1 MPVTRAALDAA
12 SRAALSAILAVRPEA
27 QAVDYPAVVPERSGA
42 SDPPILTAA
51 EQLEPGPMR
60 PIAVGEGSVG
70 FSAFLDGTQHA
81 RILAWVEGIPYVFGT
96 TAAAVR
102 VRRDRKLRT
111 WEASPPLVQRR
122 LYLPLAYTTGFDVEL
137 PGLAVVDTTASE
149 LGSMPSR
156 HPAALLER
164 ALTCLQRDRERLERN
179 QAEAWVAADEG
190 VLCADGPLPAGGPA
204 RASASAIGAIKSH
217 RTLYA
222 DGAALNVVLS
232 LRATER
238 SPVFAVAGSGRTPVA
253 SWYVRTR
260 DPRGRDALWGLVR
273 IESAVVPD
281 VSARADVVS
290 RWLLAENAPLALPDA
305 RWDKMTY
312 GVRDCEAFLR
322 AVS

>member
-12 SRAALSAILAVRPEA
+12 SRAALRAILAVRPEA
-27 QAVDYPAVVPERSGA
+27 QAVEYPALVPEHAGA
-42 SDPPILTAA
+42 SDPPLLSAA
-51 EQLEPGPMR
+51 EQLEDGPMR
-60 PIAVGEGSVG
+60 AIPVGEPSVG
-70 FSAFLDGTQHA
+70 FSAFLDGTQRA
-81 RILAWVEGIPYVFGT
+81 RILAWVEGVPYVFGT
-96 TAAAVR
+96 AAAAVR

-111 WEASPPLVQRR
+111 WELSPPRVQRR
-122 LYLPLAYTTGFDVEL
+122 LYLPLAYTPGFETAL
-137 PGLAVVDTTASE
+137 PDLSTVDTTAAA
-149 LGSMPSR
+149 LGAVPSR

-164 ALTCLQRDRERLERN
+164 ALNCLQRDRERLERA
-179 QAEAWVAADEG
+179 QAESWIAADEG
-190 VLCADGPLPAGGPA
+190 LLCADGPLPASGAA
-204 RASASAIGAIKSH
+204 RDSVRVIGAIKSH

-222 DGAALNVVLS
+222 DGAALDVVLS
-232 LRATER
+232 LRPMER
-238 SPVFAVAGSGRTPVA
+238 SPVFAVAGGGRTPVA

-273 IESAVVPD
+273 LESVRVPD
-281 VSARADVVS
+281 VAARADLVS